1 MGVTMHNDQYRALRD
16 EAATAG
22 DADQVALCDLA
33 LSGDPEAE
41 QACDAAIAEA
51 QAHRSERE

>member
-1 MGVTMHNDQYRALRD
+1 MHNDQYRALRD